1 MSDFDITG
9 MTENRMDRR
18 MTTNSQAGEDD
29 KKAQVQDY
37 FSRNAE
43 GYVASF
49 SHRQGG
55 DLDRLIE
62 LGEWDSSQSALDVA
76 TGGGHTALAVA
87 PHVGRITVTDLT
99 PRMLE
104 KAREFILA
112 HGVTNALFQEAD
124 AENLPFA
131 DGSFER
137 VTCRIAPHHFPDIAR
152 FVREV
157 ARVLSPGGIFLL
169 IDCMAPGDPEL
180 DVFDNRVE
188 KWRDPSHG
196 RSCTL
201 EEWQAFFARAGLT
214 IERLEFFRKTHEYDD
229 WTLRAKLPPHEKA
242 RLARFILESD
252 ERIQQYFEVKRKQDG
267 QLESFTNDF
276 LLLKGRKK

>member
-1 MSDFDITG
+1 MGSFRKENTTG
-9 MTENRMDRR
+9 
-18 MTTNSQAGEDD
+18 MTTNSQASDD
-29 KKAQVQDY
+29 DQKAQVQDY

-43 GYVASF
+43 DYVASF

-62 LGEWDSSQSALDVA
+62 LGEWDRSQRALDVA
-76 TGGGHTALAVA
+76 TGGGHTALAIA
-87 PHVGRITVTDLT
+87 PHVGRVTVTDLT
-99 PRMLE
+99 PRMLD

-112 HGVTNALFQEAD
+112 QGVTNAVFQEAD

-157 ARVLSPGGIFLL
+157 ARVLTPGGLFLL

-196 RSCTL
+196 RSCTV
-201 EEWQAFFARAGLT
+201 EEWEAFFARAELT
-214 IERLEFFRKTHEYDD
+214 IEHLDFFRKTHEYDD
-229 WTLRAKLPPHEKA
+229 WTLRAKLPPYEKA
-242 RLARFILESD
+242 QLARFILESA

-276 LLLKGRKK
+276 LLLKGRKNRIA